1 MRILH
6 AKDEATGAPIENAFV
21 AMEGYDTVLGE
32 CQVEARS
39 YPALLPERPH
49 IVDIVAKGQ
58 LRGAG
63 RAVWRG
69 HGVGPAFIA
78 PLSPE

>member
-39 YPALLPERPH
+39 YPHCCPS
-49 IVDIVAKGQ
+49 
-58 LRGAG
+58 G
-63 RAVWRG
+63 RISW
-69 HGVGPAFIA
+69 I
-78 PLSPE
+78 

>member
-32 CQVEARS
+32 CRVEARS
-39 YPALLPERPH
+39 YPHCCPS
-49 IVDIVAKGQ
+49 
-58 LRGAG
+58 G
-63 RAVWRG
+63 RILW
-69 HGVGPAFIA
+69 I
-78 PLSPE
+78 